1 MTETSKSI
9 TMDQYDRFTLPLGK
23 AVSILELAIEDM
35 SPDAAN
41 CVDAAQ
47 DIIREAKQMVRG
59 WVEND
64 TAEKPAAPVMAFG
77 EPIPD
82 LEKELIAVMREMTK
96 ELEDVVVTGRG
107 FLNDIDKR
115 DKAAAIEAPGGES

>member
-1 MTETSKSI
+1 MTETSKPI

-23 AVSILELAIEDM
+23 ALSILELAIEDM

-41 CVDAAQ
+41 CVIAAQ

-64 TAEKPAAPVMAFG
+64 TAEKPDAPVKLNHLDLCRTLNEALSMADYSIDLIQCVRADLAGKPRPPFTP
-77 EPIPD
+77 EP
-82 LEKELIAVMREMTK
+82 EKVL
-96 ELEDVVVTGRG
+96 
-107 FLNDIDKR
+107 
-115 DKAAAIEAPGGES
+115 P

>member
-1 MTETSKSI
+1 MTEASKSI

-23 AVSILELAIEDM
+23 AVSILELALEGM
-35 SPDAAN
+35 SPDAFN
-41 CVDAAQ
+41 GVIAAQ
-47 DIIREAKQMVRG
+47 EIIIEAKQIVRG
-59 WVEND
+59 WVEKD
-64 TAEKPAAPVMAFG
+64 TAEKPDAPVMCLG

-115 DKAAAIEAPGGES
+115 DKAT